1 MVFMALLHIVEGD
14 AGNTIV
20 GHHRW
25 AMRCATVND
34 RAVTHGT
41 ASANIQACASA
52 FPSLPAASRAA
63 PFWLRS
69 LAHKVHDTKLHC
81 ATSHRTWA

>member
-41 ASANIQACASA
+41 ASANIQSVRFSVSIVAGR
-52 FPSLPAASRAA
+52 LASRAV
-63 PFWLRS
+63 
-69 LAHKVHDTKLHC
+69 LASI
-81 ATSHRTWA
+81 AGA